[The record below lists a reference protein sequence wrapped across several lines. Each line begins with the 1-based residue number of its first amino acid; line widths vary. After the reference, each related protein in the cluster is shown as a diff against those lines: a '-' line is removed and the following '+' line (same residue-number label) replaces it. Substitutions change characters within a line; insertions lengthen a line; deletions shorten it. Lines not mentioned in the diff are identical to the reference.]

1 MADQAPCPRCRHA
14 NPPENR
20 FCGSCGTPLGTGSD
34 LVARREGNLTV
45 MAHALL
51 VKPGPVSKAL
61 AVGLVT
67 LAVRAGLSWLRY
79 RTTAENR
86 SSALSALELDTAV
99 SERLLGQRLEEV
111 LIQELDGEHP
121 GRVLAWRAVRSIVI
135 TEPTDRRS

>member
-1 MADQAPCPRCRHA
+1 
-14 NPPENR
+14 
-20 FCGSCGTPLGTGSD
+20 
-34 LVARREGNLTV
+34 V

-86 SSALSALELDTAV
+86 SSALSARELDTAV